1 MKNFLPKFALKKL
14 STYVAVIVIFVHN
27 VVLDKD
33 LECSCKRQALDCNY
47 YMIMPFFIIF
57 VLQLWTDRTF
67 LRAWKYTCACT
78 CMCTDDCKKDFKTR
92 CKLFSILVYHIVKAV
107 LVGLLWVTSV
117 FIDGDWYVCCQNDHS
132 EQQAQLACKNKD
144 NLTAEEKAIIAE
156 LKNHSMVIG
165 MSLLFCTLFLAAL
178 ISSFGR
184 MTCCKDSSCCNRN
197 ILYYKVI
204 LDEEENVLKEILTK
218 AAKEKLTD
226 AVKLKMG
233 EPKWQKCFDVAKEL
247 IEQPTAP
254 TFPEAAGNQEHIPLE
269 QRRSE
274 DRRPEEPEDRR
285 PEARRPEDRRP
296 EARRPEDRRPE
307 DRRPEARRP
316 EVNPFNHHQTVV
328 CVTLIRSVFHID
340 CPDLYIL
347 LYNYF
352 SKLK

>member
-33 LECSCKRQALDCNY
+33 LKCSCKRQALHCNY

-67 LRAWKYTCACT
+67 LRTWKYTCACT
-78 CMCTDDCKKDFKTR
+78 RMCTNDCKNDFKKR
-92 CKLFSILVYHIVKAV
+92 CKLLSILVYHIVKAV

-117 FIDGDWYVCCQNDHS
+117 YIDGDWYVCCQNDHS
-132 EQQAQLACKNKD
+132 EQQAQVACKDKD
-144 NLTAEEKAIIAE
+144 KLTAEEKAIIAQ

-165 MSLLFCTLFLAAL
+165 MSLLFCTLLLASL
-178 ISSFGR
+178 ISLFGQ
-184 MTCCKDSSCCNRN
+184 MTCCKDSSCCDRTS
-197 ILYYKVI
+197 LYYKVI

-226 AVKLKMG
+226 AVKLKMD
-233 EPKWQKCFDVAKEL
+233 EPEWQKCFDVAKEL

-254 TFPEAAGNQEHIPLE
+254 TFPEAARNQEHIPLE

-274 DRRPEEPEDRR
+274 VRRPEEPEDRR
-285 PEARRPEDRRP
+285 PE
-296 EARRPEDRRPE
+296 DRRPE
-307 DRRPEARRP
+307 DQQLETSRLLMEAKQERREENPDSSDAR
-316 EVNPFNHHQTVV
+316 
-328 CVTLIRSVFHID
+328 S
-340 CPDLYIL
+340 
-347 LYNYF
+347 
-352 SKLK
+352 